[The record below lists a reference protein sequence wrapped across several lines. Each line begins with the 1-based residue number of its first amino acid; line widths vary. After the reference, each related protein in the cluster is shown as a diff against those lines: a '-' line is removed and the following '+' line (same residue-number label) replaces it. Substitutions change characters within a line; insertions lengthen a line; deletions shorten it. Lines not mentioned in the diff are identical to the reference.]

1 MFYAVLALG
10 AAVTVLFLFLRVTK
24 GGLPAMYCKAAA
36 SVCFIA
42 TAFTAFSMNRENFG
56 YGALMIMGL
65 IFGLLGDIFLD
76 LKYVYE
82 KDKDIFLYSGFI
94 SFACG
99 HTFFVT
105 AIFREY
111 ESFSFKYLLIAVG
124 VCLLVGA
131 FVLLTE
137 KPMKLTYGKFKPA
150 VTVYTIFV
158 SMTLVVSV
166 LGLILYG
173 ASKRFI
179 LLTVG
184 AAAFLLSDLVLSPIY
199 FAKDKNTKFNV
210 ILNHTLYYFA
220 QFTLASTILFG

>member
-1 MFYAVLALG
+1 MLPAVI
-10 AAVTVLFLFLRVTK
+10 AVGVLTTTAFLLVRVTK
-24 GGLPAMYCKAAA
+24 GGLPAMYLKAAA
-36 SVCFIA
+36 SVCFIG
-42 TAFTAFSMNRENFG
+42 TAFAAFSMNRENFG

-65 IFGLLGDIFLD
+65 VFGLLGDIFLD

-124 VCLLVGA
+124 VCLLIGG

-137 KPMKLTYGKFKPA
+137 KPMKLNYGKFRVA
-150 VTVYTIFV
+150 ATVYTVFV

-166 LGLILYG
+166 LGMILYG
-173 ASKRFI
+173 ATPRFI
-179 LLTVG
+179 VLTVG

-199 FAKDKNTKFNV
+199 FGKDKNTRFNV
-210 ILNHTLYYFA
+210 ILNHVLYYFA
-220 QFTLASTILFG
+220 QFALASTLLLA